1 MPEDIFQSQQALD
14 FSDEI
19 SNLLISIATTWAD
32 NLSSTAFTDEVIQFL
47 EKVLQTNPLEED
59 LTSLL
64 HKFHIQ
70 QNNPLKARETVA
82 KYTQALLKADY
93 TREEASEFSNAIRK
107 RGLPKEKW

>member
-1 MPEDIFQSQQALD
+1 MCFKLGYSENIWTLAT
-14 FSDEI
+14 
-19 SNLLISIATTWAD
+19 ATTWAD

-70 QNNPLKARETVA
+70 QNNPLKAHETLTR
-82 KYTQALLKADY
+82 YTQELLKADY
-93 TREEASEFSNAIRK
+93 TIEEASEFTTAIGQ
-107 RGLPKEKW
+107 RGVAEEKC